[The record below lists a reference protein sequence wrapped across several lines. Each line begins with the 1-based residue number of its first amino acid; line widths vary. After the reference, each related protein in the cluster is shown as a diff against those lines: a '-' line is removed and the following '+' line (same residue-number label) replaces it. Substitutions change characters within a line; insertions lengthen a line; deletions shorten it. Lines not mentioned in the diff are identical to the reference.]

1 MSVPGRC
8 EAFIAARDGA
18 IDGPVLSVRMPPA
31 LAEPASL
38 RCMPTRGRQ

>member
-8 EAFIAARDGA
+8 EAIIPQCDGA
-18 IDGPVLSVRMPPA
+18 TDVPAPSVRVSTA